1 MGDLE
6 FYSGK
11 LVYKEMEF
19 NFVFDKCELRLIP
32 LKAIAAVVYEEK
44 ENWQYIEAPYLV
56 GSCNETET
64 KIIFFCEQQG
74 IGSYNNILRIFVD
87 AYILYRFDCNE
98 IDKISFSSPEIDGIF
113 PVGQAIAEQKWL
125 EEGIVTVQTKKFS
138 ATTSE
143 KQYFIVEGKDVT
155 VHFGIARTTNRKI
168 GEPPI
173 VLQSSMFFEFEPTSD
188 YQFILDCGGLQKLLF
203 NIFVIAKI
211 VIYQL

>member
-1 MGDLE
+1 MEKKNGRFGIL
-6 FYSGK
+6 FRK
-11 LVYKEMEF
+11 KEMEF

-188 YQFILDCGGLQKLLF
+188 YNGSVVKTQI
-203 NIFVIAKI
+203 
-211 VIYQL
+211 